1 MKCRLRSTALLLGT
15 GLAALI
21 AAAPA
26 QAQDQQRRTRI
37 SPYIEIGQIVTAD
50 LKNDDVLTYS
60 TVAGGVEASV
70 QTQRTQLQ
78 VSYRYE
84 RHFSYAKR
92 VGDDDLHNGLARGSI
107 AVAPNLSIEAGAIAT
122 QTRTDI
128 RGAAPIAQ
136 VGQRDNIS
144 QVFSGYVGPSYAAH
158 VGPVGVAASYR
169 YGYTKAGS
177 PGSTGVAP
185 GSPRLDVFDSSQSH
199 TVNVSA
205 GVKAGALLPVGIN
218 VSAAYDRETANQ
230 LDQKLEDK
238 VVRADLV
245 APVAPTVALTAGV
258 GYQNLQVRQRDAL
271 VDANGVPVVDRRGRF
286 QSDPASPQ
294 RIAYET
300 DGLIYDAG
308 VIWRPSERTTLQAH
322 VGRRYG
328 GMTYFGTL
336 SYAATRSIS
345 VNADVYDTVE
355 TFGGQLRNS
364 LAGLPTSFLQQR
376 AAFGQQYSGCTF
388 GAAGA
393 GAGGCLNG
401 ALQSISTSAYRARGI
416 DAVISATRG
425 KLNLGVG
432 AGYSNRRFLAPDQI
446 NAAFSINGVSDQSY
460 YAQAFANVPLTRV
473 SGINGTLIYNYYDSG
488 IADAPGVTSA
498 AATALYYHNFGRIGT
513 TASAGLYSFSQ
524 SGVADQLSATGQVG
538 VRYQF

>member
-70 QTQRTQLQ
+70 QTPRTQLQ

-144 QVFSGYVGPSYAAH
+144 QVFSGYVGPSYAAR

-177 PGSTGVAP
+177 PGTTGVAP

-271 VDANGVPVVDRRGRF
+271 LDANGVPVVDRRGRF